1 MPRKAPDKV
10 IEHRISLSNF
20 ERKYLDEAM
29 TTHQARIASNT
40 LTNLIG
46 SISVGTLGIA
56 ALIWVG
62 FSLDEAIEKVKGW
75 TKKTGYAFADWL
87 TDNGFINYT
96 ADEIGR
102 AITETEN
109 EKARVYGESLEFYQA
124 AEGNYSSQRGKNYRS
139 ELQALEDREVVLR
152 RMLNKIATGDTD
164 GLIEVG
170 WVYQQTESD
179 REATADVLQEWYRA
193 EGGEGEID
201 WDIDE
206 NQ

>member
-40 LTNLIG
+40 ITNLIG
-46 SISVGTLGIA
+46 SISLSTLGIA

-62 FSLDEAIEKVKGW
+62 FSLDEFVEEVKGW

-87 TDNGFINYT
+87 TKSGLINYT

-102 AITETEN
+102 AITETEE
-109 EKARVYGESLEFYQA
+109 EKARVYGEMIAFYNA
-124 AEGNYSSQRGKNYRS
+124 AEGNYNSAKGKAYRR
-139 ELQALEDREVVLR
+139 ELEALETREEILR
-152 RMLNKIATGDTD
+152 KMLNDIATGNTD
-164 GLIEVG
+164 GLIKVG

-179 REATADVLQEWYRA
+179 REATADILQEWYRS
-193 EGGEGEID
+193 EGGEGQID
-201 WDIDE
+201 WDISP
-206 NQ
+206 N